1 MAQVTKTR
9 TYDAGDQL
17 TNAYYNDDRDEVI
30 AGVNSISNAQIAAN
44 AAIASSKIADTL
56 DNKTSTRGK
65 ITIGTTADSANIII
79 DLTTKTVHNIT
90 LAGNRT
96 LSVTA
101 GQTGN
106 RFFVSFTQDGTGG
119 RSVTWFDTITWLTA
133 DTSMNTTA
141 GEKTLYGFLI
151 TGTDTYFGFLVG
163 KEY

>member
-9 TYDAGDQL
+9 TYEAGDQL

-44 AAIASSKIADTL
+44 ADIASSKIADTL

-79 DLTTKTVHNIT
+79 DLTTKTFHNVT

-106 RFFVSFTQDGTGG
+106 RFFIKFTQDATGG
-119 RSVTWFDTITWLTA
+119 RTVTWWSGITWMTP
-133 DTSMNTTA
+133 DTSMNTTG
-141 GEKTLYGFLI
+141 GEETLYGFFI
-151 TGTDTYFGFLVG
+151 TGTNTYIGFLVG